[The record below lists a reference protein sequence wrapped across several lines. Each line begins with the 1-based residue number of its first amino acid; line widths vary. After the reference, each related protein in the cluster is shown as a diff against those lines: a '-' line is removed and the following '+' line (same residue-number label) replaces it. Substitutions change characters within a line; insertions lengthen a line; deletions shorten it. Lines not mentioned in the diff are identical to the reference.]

1 MNAVANEVGV
11 RSFWLTARMRRGGA
25 TVRIAVAMVA
35 AIAVPFW
42 AGGAL
47 ADDVTPPSDT
57 ALPIAASPN
66 SLPGDIDIKTRLDA
80 PGALTIGGEPVH
92 AALLRKFYAAHN
104 NQPVWGSQQAQ
115 ATALWHAVLNAG
127 DQGLDP
133 DLFHVVAFAK
143 TALSPNE
150 RDMLLSDSFLGYA
163 DALARGA
170 YPAEQRPDDQ
180 DLAPGAVDIVAAL
193 DAAIASPNPETAINA
208 LAPNTPAYEGL
219 RRAYQSYLALV
230 KAGGWPHVPETPT
243 PDRFRLLQQRLSVE
257 GFLRAG
263 YATNVFDDE
272 TIQALKK
279 FQERY
284 GLEPADGKLGT
295 ATLVELNVPA
305 DARARQIAVNLER
318 QRWLV
323 RDMPGDRVWVNTA
336 SAFLELFRA
345 GTASFTTRV
354 VVGEPD
360 KQTPEFQ
367 AQIVSLLYNPPW
379 NIPYGI
385 VQKEI
390 TPLIEADPDY
400 LEKHHMTM
408 RDNGSIQQEAGP
420 YSALGRLKFE
430 MPNKFDVY
438 LHDTPLR
445 SYFALANR
453 RLSHGCVRVQSPRQ
467 LASLLMGISEDDI
480 TKAINLGT
488 TNRRNL
494 PEQIAVLIVYQTAFI
509 DDAGTLE
516 FRRDVYQRDAAIAQ
530 RLIHSP
536 QVPVATR
543 GLPNQRGS

>member
-1 MNAVANEVGV
+1 M

-25 TVRIAVAMVA
+25 TVRIAVAIVA
-35 AIAVPFW
+35 AIAVPLW

-57 ALPIAASPN
+57 ALPITASPN

>member
-1 MNAVANEVGV
+1 MG
-11 RSFWLTARMRRGGA
+11 
-25 TVRIAVAMVA
+25 VA
-35 AIAVPFW
+35 AAAALVAAVW
-42 AGGAL
+42 AGGAP
-47 ADDVTPPSDT
+47 AATPPATDDT
-57 ALPIAASPN
+57 ALPLTAPLN
-66 SLPGDIDIKTRLDA
+66 PVPGDTDIKTRLDS
-80 PGALTIGGEPVH
+80 PGVLTIGGEPVH

-104 NQPVWGSQQAQ
+104 YEAVWSAHQTQ

-133 DLFHVVAFAK
+133 DLFHVSAFAK
-143 TALSPNE
+143 TALSPTE
-150 RDMLLSDSFLGYA
+150 REMLLSDAFLGYA

-170 YPAEQRPDDQ
+170 YPAEARPDDQ
-180 DLAPGAVDIVAAL
+180 DLAPGSVDVVAAL
-193 DAAIASPNPETAINA
+193 DAAIASANPETTINA

-230 KAGGWPHVPETPT
+230 KAGGWPHVPESQT

-272 TIQALKK
+272 TVQALKK
-279 FQERY
+279 FQDRY
-284 GLEPADGKLGT
+284 GLQPADGKLG
-295 ATLVELNVPA
+295 APTLVELNVPA
-305 DARARQIAVNLER
+305 EARARQIAVNLER
-318 QRWLV
+318 LRWLA
-323 RDMPGDRVWVNTA
+323 RDLPGDRVWVNTA
-336 SAFLELFRA
+336 SAQLALFRA
-345 GTASFTTRV
+345 GAPTFTTRV
-354 VVGEPD
+354 VVGETD

-385 VQKEI
+385 AQKEI
-390 TPLIEADPDY
+390 TPLLDADPDY

-453 RLSHGCVRVQSPRQ
+453 RLSHGCVRVQNPRQ
-467 LASLLMGISEDDI
+467 LGSLLMGIAEGDI
-480 TKAINLGT
+480 TKAINTGVT
-488 TNRRNL
+488 SRRNL
-494 PEQIAVLIVYQTAFI
+494 PEPIAVFIVYQTAFI
-509 DDAGTLE
+509 DDDGTLE

-530 RLIHSP
+530 RLSHSP

-543 GLPNQRGS
+543 GAPNQRRG

>member
-1 MNAVANEVGV
+1 VGVVASEVGV
-11 RSFWLTARMRRGGA
+11 RSPWSMVRMRRGG
-25 TVRIAVAMVA
+25 IAPLTA
-35 AIAVPFW
+35 AIVVAIAASVW
-42 AGGAL
+42 AGGAS
-47 ADDVTPPSDT
+47 ADDVTPPGDPPP
-57 ALPIAASPN
+57 LPVTASPV
-66 SLPGDIDIKTRLDA
+66 PGDSDLKSRLDA
-80 PGALTIGGEPVH
+80 AGILTIGGEPVH
-92 AALLRKFYAAHN
+92 AALLRKFYSGHDY
-104 NQPVWGSQQAQ
+104 QPVWGSRQAQ

-127 DQGLDP
+127 DQALDP
-133 DLFHVVAFAK
+133 DLFHVAAFAK
-143 TALSPNE
+143 TTLSTTE
-150 RDMLLSDSFLGYA
+150 RDMLLSDAFLGYA

-170 YPAEQRPDDQ
+170 YPSEARPDDQ
-180 DLAPGAVDIVAAL
+180 DLSPGAVDVVTAL
-193 DAAIASPNPETAINA
+193 DAAISSPNPETSINA
-208 LAPNTPAYEGL
+208 LAPNTPTYDGL

-230 KAGGWPHVPETPT
+230 KAGGWPHVPEAQT
-243 PDRFRLLQQRLSVE
+243 PDRFRLLQQRLSIE

-263 YATNVFDDE
+263 YATNVFDEE
-272 TIQALKK
+272 TLQALKK

-284 GLEPADGKLGT
+284 GLEPADGKLGP

-305 DARARQIAVNLER
+305 DARARQIAVNLDR
-318 QRWLV
+318 QRWLT

-336 SAFLELFRA
+336 SAQLQLFHT
-345 GTASFTTRV
+345 GTVAFITRV
-354 VVGEPD
+354 VVGETD

-453 RLSHGCVRVQSPRQ
+453 RLSHGCVRVQNPRQ
-467 LASLLMGISEDDI
+467 LASLLTGISEDDI

-488 TNRRNL
+488 TNRHNL
-494 PEQIAVLIVYQTAFI
+494 PEPIAVFIVYQTAFI
-509 DDAGTLE
+509 DNDGALE
-516 FRRDVYQRDAAIAQ
+516 FRRDVYQRDTAVAQ
-530 RLIHSP
+530 RLTHSP

-543 GLPNQRGS
+543 GVPNQRGG

>member
-25 TVRIAVAMVA
+25 TVRIAVAIVA
-35 AIAVPFW
+35 AIAVPLW

-57 ALPIAASPN
+57 ALPITASPN

-115 ATALWHAVLNAG
+115 ATGLWHAVLNAG